1 MMPFSQFFWQL
12 CGKPSSFDK
21 SYRWV
26 ILAIV
31 ETFVYSN
38 VCKRWG
44 GVMGATFTA
53 EEILCATSS
62 HLKSGYVDEV
72 RGGLTWDIEE
82 VKPGDWFIGVPS
94 KFEDPHDNL
103 NLALDMGARGVIVNR
118 RSRFTSAAKDATI
131 ISVPDTK
138 TAILDLLR
146 CWRYRVQPKVVGVS
160 GSCGRR
166 VTIALLRQL
175 LEGTHR
181 THVAFMSNL
190 GWFSCMKD
198 LLSMPDDTQV
208 LIFEA
213 GGIERGDV
221 SRIGGCL
228 DPDLA
233 VLTRVQHPLPS
244 AERNAFIASLYCEL
258 LETLPS
264 RSGDRISAIIYDDNP
279 AVQSRAE
286 SLSGSLQVRRRSL
299 SGAGMTQRL
308 SEQSVQELS
317 AAMESIFSQGM
328 TRAEIWCAVEAAM
341 ALGLSKEVLEEIF
354 ELEEGS
360 EAESKKLCI

>member
-1 MMPFSQFFWQL
+1 
-12 CGKPSSFDK
+12 
-21 SYRWV
+21 
-26 ILAIV
+26 
-31 ETFVYSN
+31 
-38 VCKRWG
+38 
-44 GVMGATFTA
+44 MGATFTA

-62 HLKSGYVDEV
+62 HLKTGYVDYAKG
-72 RGGLTWDIEE
+72 RLTWDIKE
-82 VKPGDWFIGVPS
+82 VQPGDWFIGIPS
-94 KFEDPHDNL
+94 QFEDPHDNL
-103 NLALDMGARGVIVNR
+103 SLALDMGARGVIVNR

-138 TAILDLLR
+138 TAILDLVR

-175 LEGTHR
+175 LQGTYK
-181 THVAFMSNL
+181 THVAFMNNL

-208 LIFEA
+208 LIFET
-213 GGIERGDV
+213 GGIERGAV

-244 AERNAFIASLYCEL
+244 AERNALIASLYCEL

-264 RSGDRISAIIYDDNP
+264 RSGDRINAIIYDDNP

-286 SLSGSLQVRRRSL
+286 SLSGGLNVKRRSL
-299 SGAGMTQRL
+299 SGGGMTQRL
-308 SEQSVQELS
+308 SEQSVRELS
-317 AAMESIFSQGM
+317 AAMESIFSQCM
-328 TRAEIWCAVEAAM
+328 TRAEIWCAVEAAL
-341 ALGLSKEVLEEIF
+341 ALGISSEALEEIF
-354 ELEEGS
+354 EMEEEP
-360 EAESKKLCI
+360 EAERKKVCI

>member
-1 MMPFSQFFWQL
+1 
-12 CGKPSSFDK
+12 
-21 SYRWV
+21 
-26 ILAIV
+26 
-31 ETFVYSN
+31 
-38 VCKRWG
+38 
-44 GVMGATFTA
+44 MGATFTA
-53 EEILCATSS
+53 EGILCATSS

-72 RGGLTWDIEE
+72 SGGLTWDIEE

-103 NLALDMGARGVIVNR
+103 SLALEKGARGVIVNR
-118 RSRFTSAAKDATI
+118 RSRFSSASKDATI

-138 TAILDLLR
+138 AAILDLVR
-146 CWRYRVQPKVVGVS
+146 SWRYRVQPKVVGVS

-166 VTIALLRQL
+166 VTIALLSQL
-175 LEGTHR
+175 LEGTHK
-181 THVAFMSNL
+181 THVAFMNNL
-190 GWFSCMKD
+190 GWFSCMKG

-221 SRIGGCL
+221 SRVGGCL

-258 LETLPS
+258 LETLPN
-264 RSGDRISAIIYDDNP
+264 RSGDLVNAIIYDDNP

-286 SLSGSLQVRRRSL
+286 ALSSSLNVKRRSL

-308 SEQSVQELS
+308 SEQSVQDLS
-317 AAMESIFSQGM
+317 AAMESIFAQGM

-341 ALGLSKEVLEEIF
+341 ALGLSSQALEEIF
-354 ELEEGS
+354 ELEEEPEAGS
-360 EAESKKLCI
+360 TKVCA